1 MDQGPQSTGA
11 AGSELYNQLKSYF
24 PGIASLVGQQQGSL
38 AQAGLAAD
46 QAVSPGYAQLA
57 SSLFSQFAPQNAKTG
72 VDVAG
77 INQMGQT
84 QNTVDTVAGPGTQL
98 VKQADSLQ
106 RMLDPN
112 YYSSA
117 DAVGAANTKLLN
129 SMDPTGLSGSERA
142 EVERGIGQN
151 PANLTPS
158 AMSTVSNA
166 TRFGTALQT
175 KQQRYGDVVA
185 KVAGTLPTLKS
196 GISGIGTATSGV
208 SQPNTGFNV
217 NTAPTSGA
225 GSNAF
230 NLFGTTGSLFQS
242 QDANAMKNQS
252 PWYAQLGGMAK
263 GIGGAA
269 GALGS
274 VIGAI

>member
-1 MDQGPQSTGA
+1 MDQGSQSTGA

-24 PGIASLVGQQQGSL
+24 PGISSLVGQQQGNL
-38 AQAGLAAD
+38 AQAGLSAD

-57 SSLFSQFAPQNAKTG
+57 QSIFSQFAPQNAKTG

-77 INQMGQT
+77 INQKGQT

-98 VKQADSLQ
+98 VGQANTLQ

-112 YYSSA
+112 YYSSS
-117 DAVGAANTKLLN
+117 DAVGAANLKLLN
-129 SMDPTGLSGSERA
+129 SMDPTQLSGSERA

-158 AMSTVSNA
+158 ALSTVSNA
-166 TRFGTALQT
+166 TRFGSALQN
-175 KQQRYGDVVA
+175 KQQRFGNVVQQ
-185 KVAGTLPTLKS
+185 VAGTLPSLKS
-196 GISGIGTATSGV
+196 GMSGIGIATGGV
-208 SQPNTGFNV
+208 TQPNTGFNV
-217 NTAPTSGA
+217 NTTPTYNA

-230 NLFGTTGSLFQS
+230 NLFGTTGGLFQS
-242 QDANAMKNQS
+242 QDANAMKNQQ
-252 PWYAQLGGMAK
+252 PWYAQLGGITK
-263 GIGGAA
+263 GVGGAA

-274 VIGAI
+274 VIGKL